1 MSNEWI
7 QDASKHNYPYN
18 FDWLGLPIIQFP
30 QDIVAMQELI
40 WVTKPDVIIETGI
53 ARGGSV
59 IFNASLLHLLGNN
72 GKVIGVDIDIRP
84 HNRKAIEKHFLS
96 KIITLIQGSSIDENI
111 FENIRSHIS
120 PKDRVMV
127 ILDSNHTHQHVLK
140 ELELYSSLVT
150 KGCYLLVMDTIIN
163 DMPKESFKDR
173 PWSHNDNPKTAVKEF
188 LKSSKKFV
196 VDKNVQNKLLI
207 TVAPNG
213 YLKCI
218 K

>member
-1 MSNEWI
+1 MISV
-7 QDASKHNYPYN
+7 H
-18 FDWLGLPIIQFP
+18 
-30 QDIVAMQELI
+30 
-40 WVTKPDVIIETGI
+40 IIE
-53 ARGGSV
+53 
-59 IFNASLLHLLGNN
+59 
-72 GKVIGVDIDIRP
+72 
-84 HNRKAIEKHFLS
+84 KAIEKHFLS

-127 ILDSNHTHQHVLK
+127 ILDPNHTHQHVLK

-188 LKSSKKFV
+188 LKSSK
-196 VDKNVQNKLLI
+196 NLLLI
-207 TVAPNG
+207 KMYKIN
-213 YLKCI
+213 Y
-218 K
+218 